1 MLIPPALSSQASLG
15 HLSATAARGL
25 GAMSTLWRILWRV
38 PMLLFLAAIVFLVL
52 RVLPADPMGMLLP
65 PSATPADVKAL
76 TEALGLDKP
85 IPMQFGIW
93 LGHALHGDLGRTMQS
108 GQAVTPLIL
117 KALPVTLQLIF
128 CGLVL
133 GVIFGI
139 GGGLLA
145 FRYRGTRI
153 ERAVEVINSISI
165 SVPEFLWAILLIL
178 GVGIGLQWL
187 PFLGQLDANL
197 TVQPVTGFLLIDAI
211 VAGDLA
217 AWWSGVKHLALP
229 SFALSLGIAP
239 PLMRI
244 LHSSLLEAYT
254 EDYIAAA
261 RLRGLSENRILV
273 RHALKNAA
281 LPTVSM
287 LGIQA
292 STVIGGTLLM
302 ETIFGFPGIGSLMVN
317 AIGAND
323 LPMIQGLA
331 LTYAVAVQAVNMA
344 TDAALLLLNP
354 RLRTP

>member
-1 MLIPPALSSQASLG
+1 MSTSSALSRP
-15 HLSATAARGL
+15 AAPGRL
-25 GAMSTLWRILWRV
+25 GAIAGRAVATLPTLWRILWRI
-38 PMLLFLAAIVFLVL
+38 PMLLFLAALVFFVL

-65 PSATPADVKAL
+65 PSATPADVQAL
-76 TEALGLDKP
+76 TAALGLDKP
-85 IPMQFGIW
+85 IPVQFGIW

-108 GQAVTPLIL
+108 GLAVTPLIL
-117 KALPVTLQLIF
+117 KALPTTLQLIA
-128 CGLVL
+128 CGLLL
-133 GVIFGI
+133 GMVFGI

-153 ERAVEVINSISI
+153 ERAVEVVNSISI

-187 PFLGQLDANL
+187 PFLGQLDAGL
-197 TVQPVTGFLLIDAI
+197 MVQPVTGFLLVDAL
-211 VAGDLA
+211 VAGDFA
-217 AWWSGVKHLALP
+217 ALWSAMKHLALP
-229 SFALSLGIAP
+229 SIALSLGIAP

-244 LHSSLLEAYT
+244 LHSSLLDAYT
-254 EDYIAAA
+254 EDYVAAA

-292 STVIGGTLLM
+292 STVIGGTLLI

-317 AIGAND
+317 AIGGHD

-331 LTYAVAVQAVNMA
+331 LTYAVAVQAVNMV
-344 TDAALLLLNP
+344 TDAVLLLLNP

>member
-1 MLIPPALSSQASLG
+1 MLTSPALFAPASLSR
-15 HLSATAARGL
+15 LSALAGRGV
-25 GAMSTLWRILWRV
+25 GAMPTLWRILWRV
-38 PMLLFLAAIVFLVL
+38 PLLLFLAAVVFLVL
-52 RVLPADPMGMLLP
+52 RVLPADPLAMLLP
-65 PSATPADVKAL
+65 PSATEADVKAL
-76 TEALGLDKP
+76 TQALGLDQP
-85 IPMQFGIW
+85 VPVQFGIW
-93 LGHALHGDLGRTMQS
+93 LGNALQGDLGRSMQS
-108 GQAVTPLIL
+108 GLGVTPLIL
-117 KALPVTLQLIF
+117 KALPTTLQLIF
-128 CGLVL
+128 CGLLL
-133 GVIFGI
+133 GVVFGI

-153 ERAVEVINSISI
+153 ERAVEVINSVSI

-187 PFLGQLDANL
+187 PFLGPLDAGL
-197 TVQPVTGFLLIDAI
+197 VVPSVTGFLLIDAL
-211 VAGDLA
+211 VAGDFA
-217 AWWSGVKHLALP
+217 AWWSAIKHLALP
-229 SFALSLGIAP
+229 SIALSLGIAP

-244 LHSSLLEAYT
+244 LHSSLLDAYT
-254 EDYIAAA
+254 EDYVAAA

-292 STVIGGTLLM
+292 STVIGGTLLI

-317 AIGAND
+317 AIGALD

-331 LTYAVAVQAVNMA
+331 LTYAVAVQAVNMV
-344 TDAALLLLNP
+344 TDAVLLLLNP